1 MPRCFRGLRDPSR
14 PANVNYFSNP
24 KSWTTSVILAELTRF
39 NRKLLFEQRMVI
51 LFLDN
56 ATCHPESMVDS
67 ISQIKII
74 SSFYL
79 RTQLRDSSHLML
91 VLFKTSRSS
100 IGKSWLSMRSQKSMN
115 ALL

>member
-1 MPRCFRGLRDPSR
+1 M
-14 PANVNYFSNP
+14 
-24 KSWTTSVILAELTRF
+24 TSDVMLAVLKRF
-39 NRKLLFEQRMVI
+39 NRWLLSEQRKVI

-67 ISQIKII
+67 FSQIKII
-74 SSFYL
+74 FLHL

-100 IGKSWLSMRSQKSMN
+100 IGKGWLSMCSQE
-115 ALL
+115 